1 MSSSDTTKKR
11 KVEGNHAGEGE
22 DTTTSMS
29 AAEESGTLSAILA
42 EMKDMKCK
50 LSRMDELES
59 KSALMQ
65 NEIDSMK
72 DRVSHVKELESRSTL
87 LQNELDITKRQCNF
101 LQNEMNGM
109 KDKCTYLETKC
120 DSLERSVEILSK
132 ESTWE
137 YSAPEIPESHWD
149 NLEFDEEYIENMLE
163 LANGIKRFTCELRS
177 GEYHEISLGEETDED
192 ILNGGRF
199 VQHDDILLPHWKE
212 LANAIQLSPSNAFE
226 SKRFILQNV
235 QLTSLE
241 MDLLRPALKG
251 KLFNTLY
258 LENNNFVN
266 TSEGVTFAVEVI
278 KSTSQLKKI
287 CLVNNQL
294 ETMDNVSLVLDAVIS
309 HPSIDCIRLEN
320 CLGGDINSYQILCSL
335 IASKKPFSSI
345 DLDNNNLQSGGGTA
359 IPDYIASNPP
369 LISLFLS
376 HNRLNDND
384 ATLIAQALKQN
395 TNLERIHL
403 NNNCFTSNGTEAISK
418 AVYDPTSLNSVF
430 ECNHI
435 CQIDLDG
442 IFWDLP
448 LACKNTDPKNSK
460 TKRSMKMHYILSER
474 NKEGSNV
481 QHLNTEF
488 DEDEDS
494 LKLAPKVLE
503 SIQLGKSEV
512 IYKNLP
518 YNYSYGRFVPPMSIM
533 YEVLRGWKMPEL
545 FERASGR

>member
-11 KVEGNHAGEGE
+11 KVEGNNVEGGG
-22 DTTTSMS
+22 DTTSMS
-29 AAEESGTLSAILA
+29 VDKDSGTTLSAILA

-50 LSRMDELES
+50 LSCMDELES
-59 KSALMQ
+59 KSTLMQ
-65 NEIDSMK
+65 NEINSMK

-235 QLTSLE
+235 QLTSSE

-258 LENNNFVN
+258 LENNNFVS
-266 TSEGVTFAVEVI
+266 TFEGVTFAVEVV
-278 KSTSQLKKI
+278 KSTSQLKKF

-294 ETMDNVSLVLDAVIS
+294 ETMDNVSLVLDSITS
-309 HPSIDCIRLEN
+309 HPSIDTVRLEN
-320 CLGGDINSYQILCSL
+320 CFGGEGINSYDVLCSL
-335 IASKKPFSSI
+335 LATNKPYASI
-345 DLDNNNLQSGGGTA
+345 DLDNNNLQTGGDNS
-359 IPDYIASNPP
+359 IPNYITNNPP
-369 LISLFLS
+369 LKSLFLS
-376 HNRLNDND
+376 HNKLNDND
-384 ATLIAQALKQN
+384 AILIARALKQN

-403 NNNCFTSNGTEAISK
+403 NNNSFTSIGKEALSK

-460 TKRSMKMHYILSER
+460 TKRSMKMHYTLSER

-481 QHLNTEF
+481 NHYHMTLITILF
-488 DEDEDS
+488 
-494 LKLAPKVLE
+494 
-503 SIQLGKSEV
+503 
-512 IYKNLP
+512 
-518 YNYSYGRFVPPMSIM
+518 NYCRFKMS
-533 YEVLRGWKMPEL
+533 
-545 FERASGR
+545 